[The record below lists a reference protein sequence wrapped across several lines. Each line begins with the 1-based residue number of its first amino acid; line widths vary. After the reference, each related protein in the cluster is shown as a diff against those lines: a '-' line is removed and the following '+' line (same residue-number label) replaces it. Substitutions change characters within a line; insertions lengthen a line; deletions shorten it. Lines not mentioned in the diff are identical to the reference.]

1 MIEDEEDYRDQPFE
15 YDDQA
20 EGSDDYKVR
29 PEDFKNLFIIPSDW
43 TVSTIRDQIATE
55 LDLDP
60 EFQRRAVWNKVAKSR
75 FIESLILG
83 IPIPQILL
91 SSDSRSKASYIVLDG
106 KQRLIA
112 IKQFFDQQFD
122 DGTTFKLSGLENLD
136 ELNGKTW
143 DDIQRISKFKRAI
156 ENATIRTAVL
166 KGWEKEAVLYE
177 IFYRLNSGS
186 VKLSPM
192 ELRTA
197 LHRGPFLRFVIRW
210 TEQLSELHALL
221 RLKAPDKR
229 MSDVE
234 LTVRY
239 LAYKDSKIEYRGNLK
254 DFLDKY
260 CRQKNDD
267 FDVSALQKQLSTF
280 ELSIGAARKVFGPKA
295 VCRKWLADKNEFD
308 TRFNRAIFD
317 VIIGSFAHDEF
328 REWALHHAPAVRTGF
343 IELCQTDHRFV
354 TSVETTTKSTGATRY
369 RFEKWYEVASKLSGV
384 KLTLPKI
391 ASDAE

>member
-1 MIEDEEDYRDQPFE
+1 MGIDEFRDQPFE

-29 PEDFKNLFIIPSDW
+29 PEDFTNLFVFPSDW
-43 TVSTIRDQIATE
+43 TVSTIRDKIAKD

-60 EFQRRAVWNKVAKSR
+60 EFQRRAVWNKVGKSR

-91 SSDSRSKASYIVLDG
+91 SDGIGPMSFIVLDG
-106 KQRLIA
+106 KQRLIT
-112 IKQFFDQQFD
+112 IKQFFDERFD
-122 DGTTFKLSGLENLD
+122 DGTPFRLTSLENLE

-143 DDIQRISKFKRAI
+143 GEIEKISKYKRAI
-156 ENATIRTAVL
+156 ENATIRTAVI
-166 KGWEKEAVLYE
+166 KGWKKEAVLYE

-197 LHRGPFLRFVIRW
+197 LHRGPFLRHVIRW
-210 TEQLSELHALL
+210 TEKLSELHALL

-229 MSDVE
+229 MADVE

-239 LAYKDSKIEYRGNLK
+239 LAFRDSKQAYRGNLK
-254 DFLDKY
+254 DYLDKY
-260 CRQKNDD
+260 CMQRNENFDGPVLDAQLED
-267 FDVSALQKQLSTF
+267 FLH
-280 ELSIGAARKVFGPKA
+280 SIHIAREVFGARA
-295 VCRKWLADKNEFD
+295 VCRRWVAERDEFD

-317 VIIGSFAHDEF
+317 VIVGSLSDQKF
-328 REWALHHAPAVRTGF
+328 RNWSVSNKDLVRNAF
-343 IELCQTDHRFV
+343 VNLCSSDQRFV
-354 TSVETTTKSTGATRY
+354 TSLETTTKSISATRY
-369 RFEKWYEVASKLSGV
+369 RFEKWYGVASSIANLDLK
-384 KLTLPKI
+384 LPKI
-391 ASDAE
+391 ASDGEQ

>member
-1 MIEDEEDYRDQPFE
+1 MIEDEDYRDQPFE
-15 YDDQA
+15 YDEQA

-254 DFLDKY
+254 DYLDKY

-267 FDVSALQKQLSTF
+267 FDVSALEKQLSTF
-280 ELSIGAARKVFGPKA
+280 ESSIGAARKVFGPKA

-328 REWALHHAPAVRTGF
+328 RAWALKHAPAVRNGF

>member
-1 MIEDEEDYRDQPFE
+1 MTEEEDFRDQPFE
-15 YDDQA
+15 YEEQA

-91 SSDSRSKASYIVLDG
+91 SSDARSKASYIVLDG

-112 IKQFFDQQFD
+112 IKQFFDQRFD
-122 DGTTFKLSGLENLD
+122 DGSTFKLSGLENLD

-143 DDIQRISKFKRAI
+143 EDIQHISKFKRAI

-197 LHRGPFLRFVIRW
+197 LHRGPFLRYAIRW

-239 LAYKDSKIEYRGNLK
+239 LAFKDSDNEYRGNLK
-254 DFLDKY
+254 DYLDKY
-260 CRQKNDD
+260 CRQKNES
-267 FDVSALQKQLSTF
+267 FNQVELEQQLSTF
-280 ELSIGAARKVFGPKA
+280 EKSIEAARKVFGTKA
-295 VCRKWLADKNEFD
+295 VSRKWIADKKDFD

-317 VIIGSFAHDEF
+317 VIIGSFSHGDF
-328 REWALHHAPAVRTGF
+328 REWALKNKEKVQMAF
-343 IELCQTDHRFV
+343 IDLCSNDHRFV
-354 TSVETTTKSTGATRY
+354 TSIETTTKSTSATRY
-369 RFEKWYEVASKLSGV
+369 RFEKWYETARQISGIT
-384 KLTLPKI
+384 LALPKI
-391 ASDAE
+391 AKDA

>member
-1 MIEDEEDYRDQPFE
+1 MIEEEDYRDQPFE
-15 YDDQA
+15 YDEQA

-254 DFLDKY
+254 DYLDKY

-267 FDVSALQKQLSTF
+267 FDVSALEKQLSTF

-328 REWALHHAPAVRTGF
+328 RAWALDHAPAIRNGF

>member
-328 REWALHHAPAVRTGF
+328 REWALDHAPAVRNGF